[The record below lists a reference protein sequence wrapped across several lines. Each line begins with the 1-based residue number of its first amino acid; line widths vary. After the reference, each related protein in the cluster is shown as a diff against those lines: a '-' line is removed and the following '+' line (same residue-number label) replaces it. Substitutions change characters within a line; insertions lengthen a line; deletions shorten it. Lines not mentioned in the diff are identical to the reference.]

1 MPYRV
6 FDGLL
11 TGGVV
16 IVPSEMSSY
25 FRLFGLSEE
34 RVVYYEAADV
44 FNMRALVERSL
55 ALFGSAVI
63 DDFAL
68 EQQIDSFHIGRF
80 GRQVME
86 RVLSMVL
93 IDDL

>member
-44 FNMRALVERSL
+44 FDMNGLISRALTIFDSAYIDED
-55 ALFGSAVI
+55 AL
-63 DDFAL
+63 
-68 EQQIDSFHIGRF
+68 QQEIDSFHISRYGAL
-80 GRQVME
+80 MLNS
-86 RVLSMVL
+86 LSDYINL
-93 IDDL
+93 ATE